1 MLAWMKP
8 IAPNL
13 KKVFLVH
20 GEPEQQAPFVSA
32 IRERY
37 GIEAIA
43 PERGQ
48 SFDL

>member
-1 MLAWMKP
+1 MKP
-8 IAPNL
+8 IAAGL

-20 GEPEQQAPFVSA
+20 GEPEQQAAFVTA

-37 GIEAIA
+37 GLEAVA
-43 PERGQ
+43 PKRGQ